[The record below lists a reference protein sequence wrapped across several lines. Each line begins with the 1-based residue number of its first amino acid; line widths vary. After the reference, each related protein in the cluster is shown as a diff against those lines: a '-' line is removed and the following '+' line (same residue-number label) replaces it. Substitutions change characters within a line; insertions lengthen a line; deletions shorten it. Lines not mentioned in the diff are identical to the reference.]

1 MAHLHRLPAVLLA
14 VALLAAAA
22 LPMAAPADPSQ
33 APTPR
38 ADFAEVAAEGGEEF
52 EEECVVV
59 EEELIDGELQEFC
72 EEEEAEESEAAS
84 SAEKCFL
91 RSAHAHSA
99 TKRDRLKVTIGYTT
113 YDPASARIEIRQ
125 GATRI
130 GTFNRHLGKSGVLRF
145 TSKLDEQRRAGVSIR
160 ISPAEKTE
168 CPARR
173 LVLRAN

>member
-14 VALLAAAA
+14 IALLAAAA
-22 LPMAAPADPSQ
+22 LPMAAPADPSP
-33 APTPR
+33 APAPR
-38 ADFAEVAAEGGEEF
+38 ADFAEATAEDGEEL

-59 EEELIDGELQEFC
+59 EEEFVDGELQEFC
-72 EEEEAEESEAAS
+72 AEEDESEAAS

-99 TKRDRLKVTIGYTT
+99 TKRDKLKVTVGYTT
-113 YDPASARIEIRQ
+113 YDPANARIEIRQ

-130 GTFNRHLGKSGVLRF
+130 GNFNRHLGKSGVLRF
-145 TSKLDEQRRAGVSIR
+145 TSKLDEPRRAGVSIR

-168 CPARR
+168 CPAGR